1 MLKFQN
7 SKLYA
12 KLEEKNVMFEEQ
24 NAKVQELDRLR
35 ANDQAII
42 STLNVA
48 WNQVKL
54 SFLST
59 I

>member
-12 KLEEKNVMFEEQ
+12 KLEEKNVMLEEQ